1 MECMARRV
9 DPYKNFRFRVWL
21 GDVVVGGF
29 EEVQAVTKLSGL
41 NKSTDV
47 TLKRGVIG
55 AASLRDWLNRA
66 RKRTVSIEIQATD
79 ARLTLGG
86 ATGVKHNA
94 EPLNAAGNDVAIEE
108 LVLSAE
114 RLDFASVC
122 S

>member
-9 DPYKNFRFRVWL
+9 DPYKDFRFRVLL

-29 EEVQAVTKLSGL
+29 QEVQAVTKLSGL

-66 RKRTVSIEIQATD
+66 RKRTVSIELQATH

-86 ATGVKHNA
+86 TTIVKHDA
-94 EPLNAAGNDVAIEE
+94 PPLNGTGNDVPIEE
-108 LVLSAE
+108 LVLTAD
-114 RLDFASVC
+114 RLEFTSRQL
-122 S
+122 